1 MLVGPTSSKQ
11 EIEAFR
17 ARLVESPER
26 YIAQPTL
33 ALSAC
38 PTFVESGVA
47 PRHIDLRPFVLSGK
61 GAHGSGRLDSRRPA
75 RRVPGGQF
83 VPGWWHQGHMGAG
96 GLRKKH
102 AEPNCRSSFWMA
114 RYMERAENLARML
127 EVNYR
132 MALLPQSRAEADDQ
146 WVALLKIMSLD
157 EHFRERHGAVTPDAV
172 LRYMIFDDANPSSI
186 RSCLRA
192 TRENAHA
199 VRGTLTS
206 ELWETTNACWLKMR
220 SFTPVAMEETGID
233 AFFEWVKYRSHLSRG
248 VTIGTMLQDESLR
261 FIRLGTFLER
271 ADNTARILDVKYQ
284 TLVSEDEGEG
294 GSADYY
300 RWSALLHSVSAFE
313 VYRKVYR
320 DMITPLQVA
329 ELLILDVDMPRSL
342 ARCPQGSGGEHRGG
356 R

>member
-1 MLVGPTSSKQ
+1 ML
-11 EIEAFR
+11 
-17 ARLVESPER
+17 
-26 YIAQPTL
+26 
-33 ALSAC
+33 
-38 PTFVESGVA
+38 
-47 PRHIDLRPFVLSGK
+47 
-61 GAHGSGRLDSRRPA
+61 SRTA
-75 RRVPGGQF
+75 D
-83 VPGWWHQGHMGAG
+83 H
-96 GLRKKH
+96 L
-102 AEPNCRSSFWMA
+102 FWMA

-132 MALLPQSRAEADDQ
+132 MALLPQSRAEANDQ

-342 ARCPQGSGGEHRGG
+342 ARCLKEVAANIAAVGNGRSAETRRRAGQLEASLRFGRIEDVMARGLQTFLDEFMDSIYDLGG
-356 R
+356 RIADDFLIPTNH